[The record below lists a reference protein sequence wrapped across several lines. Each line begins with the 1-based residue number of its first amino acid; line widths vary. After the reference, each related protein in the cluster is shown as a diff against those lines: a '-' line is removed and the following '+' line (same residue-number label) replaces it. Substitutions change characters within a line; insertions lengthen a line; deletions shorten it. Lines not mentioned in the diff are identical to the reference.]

1 MKPERPVRTLMP
13 DDSGEA
19 VTNPFMV
26 TGAFTISLDFKS
38 ASGRAA
44 GRGAPP
50 KGHGL
55 AAGPPPLTIC
65 AVQHK

>member
-1 MKPERPVRTLMP
+1 MKPERPVRTLMR

-26 TGAFTISLDFKS
+26 TGAFTISVNFKS
-38 ASGRAA
+38 RRRHRPGSFGAA
-44 GRGAPP
+44 ESR
-50 KGHGL
+50 L
-55 AAGPPPLTIC
+55 LTNC

>member
-26 TGAFTISLDFKS
+26 TGAFTISVNFKPRRRRRTRPL
-38 ASGRAA
+38 GAA
-44 GRGAPP
+44 ESR
-50 KGHGL
+50 L
-55 AAGPPPLTIC
+55 LTNC